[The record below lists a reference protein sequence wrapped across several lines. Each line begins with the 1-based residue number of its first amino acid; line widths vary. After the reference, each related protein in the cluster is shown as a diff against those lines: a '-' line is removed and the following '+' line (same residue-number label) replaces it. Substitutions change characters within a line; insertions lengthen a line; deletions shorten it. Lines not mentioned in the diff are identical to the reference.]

1 VAKSKAEA
9 KSAAAAS
16 TLVTFLLDKS
26 GSMGPI
32 RDDTIGAFNTYLGEL
47 QQAPAGILFSF
58 LQFDSNSVDVIHRN
72 IPVSQAAPLDASTY
86 VPGAST
92 PLIDAAYKTI
102 KAVEEA
108 LGKRDDKPRVVVC
121 IQTDG
126 HENASVEYGWGDLT
140 ALIKQKTA
148 LGWQFSFL
156 GCGIDAYDQGAR
168 MGISAMNTMSYDRRS
183 PETQRAAFAASGQNT
198 VLFARGEVA
207 STAYDAAQRKAAG
220 DRFTPDSLKP
230 PVSKPP
236 SGAKAPRGARSP
248 GQPSASA
255 MRKPLVDDISLS

>member
-1 VAKSKAEA
+1 MPSPKPKTKNAPEP
-9 KSAAAAS
+9 

-32 RDDTIGAFNTYLGEL
+32 RDDTIGAFNVYLGEL
-47 QQAPAGILFSF
+47 QKAPTGIIFSF

-72 IPVSQAAPLDASTY
+72 VPVAKAALLTPAAY

-108 LGKRDDKPRVVVC
+108 LTKRGDAPKVVIC

-126 HENASVEYGWGDLT
+126 HENASREHGWLDLT
-140 ALIKQKTA
+140 ALIKEKSA
-148 LGWQFSFL
+148 MGWQFNFL

-168 MGISAMNTMSYDRRS
+168 MGISAANTMSYNRHS
-183 PETQRAAFAASGQNT
+183 AAETISAFSSSASNT
-198 VLFARGEVA
+198 ALFARGKRASTGYDDVQRRSAGDAFAPSGLGAPKGLLASVA
-207 STAYDAAQRKAAG
+207 SKALDALKGRKASSAQDRRKAA
-220 DRFTPDSLKP
+220 
-230 PVSKPP
+230 
-236 SGAKAPRGARSP
+236 
-248 GQPSASA
+248 
-255 MRKPLVDDISLS
+255 VDDISLS